1 MGKYEYSYDAV
12 EQKSY
17 FIIEN
22 IKGELVN
29 LDHKVKEE
37 KIDEVLLIPLKYMMG
52 ERVRVP
58 KKNKP
63 KQLRSLVVAK
73 YVQEAIEKIKQD
85 YLNIFPELLLKET
98 EELEETQMIHGS

>member
-1 MGKYEYSYDAV
+1 M
-12 EQKSY
+12 
-17 FIIEN
+17 
-22 IKGELVN
+22 
-29 LDHKVKEE
+29 KEE

-98 EELEETQMIHGS
+98 EELEETQMIHGELEENYR

>member
-1 MGKYEYSYDAV
+1 M
-12 EQKSY
+12 
-17 FIIEN
+17 
-22 IKGELVN
+22 
-29 LDHKVKEE
+29 KEE

-63 KQLRSLVVAK
+63 KQLRSLVVTK

-98 EELEETQMIHGS
+98 EELEETQMIHGELEENYR